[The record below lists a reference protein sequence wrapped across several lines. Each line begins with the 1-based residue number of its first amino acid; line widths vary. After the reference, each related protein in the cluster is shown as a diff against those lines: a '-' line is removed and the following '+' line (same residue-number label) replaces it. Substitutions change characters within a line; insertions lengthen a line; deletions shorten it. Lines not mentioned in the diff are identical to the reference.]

1 MNGIRTGYLVGNGA
15 AQNIELGWIPE
26 LVIVTNVTDGDVITI
41 GHIGPF
47 QAVPFSSGGTT
58 ELVAGNKIRGATS
71 DAEAYIQE
79 VLLYSGSWAAGDAAG
94 FLIVDMI
101 SGTFGSEAAGVG
113 GADQATITANVT
125 HSVSSD
131 TEIATVT
138 GTSAITRYNGAAG
151 SAAKGFTIGAVIA
164 EEAKLLRYIAFRGD
178 Q

>member
-1 MNGIRTGYLVGNGA
+1 MNGIKSGYLVGNGA

-41 GHIGPF
+41 GHIGPD
-47 QAVPFSSGGTT
+47 QVVPFSSGGTT
-58 ELVAGNKIRGATS
+58 EIEEGDKIEGATS
-71 DAEAYIQE
+71 AATAWVKE
-79 VLLYSGSWAAGDAAG
+79 VLLYSGTWAAGDAAG
-94 FLIVDMI
+94 FLVVEMI
-101 SGTFGSEAAGVG
+101 SGTFQSEAAGVDA
-113 GADQATITANVT
+113 ADQATITANVT

-138 GTSAITRYNGAAG
+138 GTSAITRYDG
-151 SAAKGFTIGAVIA
+151 STAAAKGFTIGSVIA